1 MDSIAPK
8 WSITKLSGLPFR
20 LMGVPSSPAGPNRAR
35 SVREFLLI
43 SALAGAIVAAM
54 ALPFVGTAAFATR
67 QATMT
72 FDSLPREL
80 QAQPLPQRSYITAN
94 DGTRIATLYTENRV
108 VVPLDQISPMI
119 QQAAIATEDA
129 RFYEHNGVDLKGAGR
144 ALVANSQA
152 GDVQQGS
159 STITMQYV
167 RNQLITN
174 AKTKEQI
181 EDARVRTIGRKLQE
195 MRYALAIEKEM
206 TKEQILEGYLNVSYF
221 GAGAYGVE
229 AAAKRYFDVSASQ
242 VSLPQAATL
251 AGLVQQP
258 VGYDPTQNPKL
269 AQVRRNVVLDRM
281 ALQGFITPAEA
292 EKAKAVPIAK
302 TLRPTQ
308 LQNGCAQS
316 KYPFYCDFIINQIKN
331 DEKYG
336 ATVTER
342 EDLVKRGGFVIKS
355 ALDIKAQDAA
365 QRAVD
370 SRVPPKDPSKKAA
383 AIAMVEPGTGDIL
396 AMAQNR
402 RWGTKGVGVT
412 TYNYAADAADGG
424 TIGMQAGSVFKAFT
438 LAAAFEKGISP
449 TEYISSPQRKTF
461 APGDWGCGEKF
472 NQPSY
477 TVNNSTGSGT
487 FNMWSGTA
495 MSVNTYFVELQRR
508 AGLCRT
514 VDIAERMGVKL
525 GNGKPL
531 LRYPSF
537 TLGSMEVSPLSVAGA
552 YAAFANHGVYCKP
565 HAVSTVSSLEG
576 QMLYTNDSACRKA
589 VSREVADATTAIL
602 TGVID
607 GSGSRTGQAMTLG
620 RDAAGKTGTTDSN
633 AAVWFAGYTPDIAAA
648 VWAGDPRGG
657 FKYPM
662 RNVTIGGNYY
672 SKVHGSS
679 IPGPIW
685 RNAMQGA
692 LGGNAESFDLEAK
705 NGLQQAR
712 RGGYNRNGSSNGY
725 GYNSDRYQRY
735 NPYYNR

>member
-1 MDSIAPK
+1 
-8 WSITKLSGLPFR
+8 
-20 LMGVPSSPAGPNRAR
+20 MGVPSSPAGPNRAR
-35 SVREFLLI
+35 SIREFLLI

-67 QATMT
+67 QASMT
-72 FDSLPREL
+72 FDSLPKEL
-80 QAQPLPQRSYITAN
+80 QSQPLPQHAYITAS

-108 VVPLDQISPMI
+108 VIPLAQVSPLI

-181 EDARVRTIGRKLQE
+181 ANARVRTIGRKLQE
-195 MRYALAIEKEM
+195 MRYALAVEKEM
-206 TKEQILEGYLNVSYF
+206 SKEQILEGYLNISYF

-229 AAAKRYFDVSASQ
+229 AAARRYFGVSASQ
-242 VSLPQAATL
+242 VTLPQAATL

-258 VGYDPTQNPKL
+258 SSYDPTANPKI
-269 AQVRRNVVLDRM
+269 AQVRRNIVLDRM
-281 ALQGFITPAEA
+281 AGEAFITPAQA
-292 EKAKAVPIAK
+292 ETAKAIPIAK
-302 TLRPTQ
+302 TLKPKS
-308 LQNGCAQS
+308 LGNGCAQS

-331 DEKYG
+331 DPKYG
-336 ATVTER
+336 ATVTDR
-342 EDLVKRGGFVIKS
+342 EDLIKRGGLIIKS
-355 ALDIKAQDAA
+355 ALDLKAQESA
-365 QRAVD
+365 QEAVD

-383 AIAMVEPGTGDIL
+383 AIAMVQPGTGEVL

-402 RWGTKGVGVT
+402 RWGTKGTGVT
-412 TYNYAADAADGG
+412 TYNYAADAVDGG
-424 TIGMQAGSVFKAFT
+424 TIGMQAGSVFKIFT
-438 LAAAFEKGISP
+438 LAAAFEKGIDP

-461 APGDWGCGEKF
+461 ESGDWGCGEKF

-477 TVNNSTGSGT
+477 TVNNSTGAGS

-495 MSVNTYFVELQRR
+495 MSINTFFVELQRQ

-537 TLGSMEVSPLSVAGA
+537 TLGSMEVSPLSVAS
-552 YAAFANHGVYCKP
+552 AFATVANHGIYCRP
-565 HAVSTVSSLEG
+565 HSVKTVTDLDG
-576 QMLYTNDSACRKA
+576 RTLYSDNGNCRKA
-589 VSREVADATTAIL
+589 ISRDVADATTAIL

-607 GSGSRTGQAMTLG
+607 GSGTGKAMTLG

-633 AAVWFAGYTPDIAAA
+633 AAVWFAGYTPSIAAA
-648 VWAGDPRGG
+648 VWVGDPRGG

-662 RNVTIGGNYY
+662 QNISIGGTYY
-672 SKVHGSS
+672 SKVYGSS

-685 RNAMQGA
+685 REAMLGA
-692 LGGNAESFDLEAK
+692 LGDDAESFDLEAK

-712 RGGYNRNGSSNGY
+712 RGGYGKRGDNESDYYPYNRDDGDNRDN
-725 GYNSDRYQRY
+725 DRYFDR
-735 NPYYNR
+735 

>member
-461 APGDWGCGEKF
+461 APGDWGCGENF

-662 RNVTIGGNYY
+662 QNVTIGGNYY

-685 RNAMQGA
+685 RSAMQGA
-692 LGGNAESFDLEAK
+692 LGGNAESLDLEAK

>member
-461 APGDWGCGEKF
+461 APGDWGCGENF

-576 QMLYTNDSACRKA
+576 QMLYTNDGACRKA

-662 RNVTIGGNYY
+662 QNVTIGGNYY

-685 RNAMQGA
+685 RSAMQGA

>member
-1 MDSIAPK
+1 
-8 WSITKLSGLPFR
+8 
-20 LMGVPSSPAGPNRAR
+20 MGVPSSPAGPNRAR
-35 SVREFLLI
+35 SIRQFLLI

-67 QATMT
+67 QASMT
-72 FDSLPREL
+72 FDSLPKEL
-80 QAQPLPQRSYITAN
+80 QSQPLPQHAYITAS

-108 VVPLDQISPMI
+108 VIPLAQVSPLI
-119 QQAAIATEDA
+119 QQAAIATEDS
-129 RFYEHNGVDLKGAGR
+129 RFYEHNGVDLKGVGR

-181 EDARVRTIGRKLQE
+181 ADARVRTIGRKLQE
-195 MRYALAIEKEM
+195 MRYALAVEKEM
-206 TKEQILEGYLNVSYF
+206 SKEQILEGYLNISYF

-229 AAAKRYFDVSASQ
+229 AAARRYFGVSASQ
-242 VSLPQAATL
+242 VTLPQAATL
-251 AGLVQQP
+251 VGLIQQP
-258 VGYDPTQNPKL
+258 SSYDPTVNPKI

-281 ALQGFITPAEA
+281 AGEAFITPAQA
-292 EKAKAVPIAK
+292 ETAKAIPIAK
-302 TLRPTQ
+302 TLKPKT
-308 LQNGCAQS
+308 LGNGCAQS

-336 ATVTER
+336 ATVTDR
-342 EDLVKRGGFVIKS
+342 EDLIKRGGLIIKS
-355 ALDIKAQDAA
+355 ALDLKAQESA
-365 QRAVD
+365 QEAVD

-383 AIAMVEPGTGDIL
+383 AIAMVQPGTGEVL

-402 RWGTKGVGVT
+402 RWGTKGTSVT
-412 TYNYAADAADGG
+412 TYNYAADVADGG
-424 TIGMQAGSVFKAFT
+424 TIGMQAGSVFKIFT
-438 LAAAFEKGISP
+438 LAAAFEKGIDP

-461 APGDWGCGEKF
+461 EAGDWGCGEKF

-477 TVNNSTGSGT
+477 TVNNSTGAGS

-495 MSVNTYFVELQRR
+495 MSINTFFVELQRR

-537 TLGSMEVSPLSVAGA
+537 TLGSMEVSPLSVAS
-552 YAAFANHGVYCKP
+552 AFATVANHGIYCRP
-565 HAVSTVSSLEG
+565 HAVKTVTDLDG
-576 QMLYTNDSACRKA
+576 RTLYSDNGNCRKA
-589 VSREVADATTAIL
+589 ISRDVADATTAIL

-607 GSGSRTGQAMTLG
+607 GSGTGKAMTLG

-648 VWAGDPRGG
+648 VWVGDPRGG

-662 RNVTIGGNYY
+662 QNVSIGGTYY
-672 SKVHGSS
+672 SKVYGSS

-685 RNAMQGA
+685 REAMLGA
-692 LGGNAESFDLEAK
+692 LGDEAESFELEAK
-705 NGLQQAR
+705 NGLQPAR
-712 RGGYNRNGSSNGY
+712 RGGFGKSDDDDESDYYRYNGGGDESDSY
-725 GYNSDRYQRY
+725 DRYFDR
-735 NPYYNR
+735 

>member
-1 MDSIAPK
+1 
-8 WSITKLSGLPFR
+8 
-20 LMGVPSSPAGPNRAR
+20 MGVPPSPAGQDRLRNI
-35 SVREFLLI
+35 REFVLI

-72 FDSLPREL
+72 FDSLPHEL
-80 QAQPLPQRSYITAN
+80 KAEQLPQRTYIESAN
-94 DGTRIATLYTENRV
+94 GTKIATLYSENRI
-108 VVPLDQISPMI
+108 VVPLSQISPLI
-119 QQAAIATEDA
+119 QKAAVATEDA
-129 RFYEHNGVDLKGAGR
+129 RFYEHHGVDMKGSAR
-144 ALVANSQA
+144 ALLANSQA

-195 MRYALAIEKEM
+195 MRYALAIEKKM
-206 TKEQILEGYLNVSYF
+206 SKQQILEGYLNVSYF

-229 AAAKRYFDVSASQ
+229 AAARRYFDVSASQ
-242 VSLPQAATL
+242 VTLPQAATL

-258 VGYDPTQNPKL
+258 VGYDPTAHPKIG
-269 AQVRRNVVLDRM
+269 QVRRDVVLDRM
-281 ALQGFITPAEA
+281 ANQGYITAAEA
-292 EKAKAVPIAK
+292 ASAKAIPIQK
-302 TLRPTQ
+302 TLKPKE
-308 LQNGCAQS
+308 LENGCAQS

-331 DEKYG
+331 DSRYG
-336 ATVTER
+336 ATVQDR
-342 EDLVKRGGFVIKS
+342 ENLIKRGGLTIKS
-355 ALDIKAQDAA
+355 SLDLKAQASA

-370 SRVPPKDPSKKAA
+370 RRVPPKDPSKKAA
-383 AIAMVEPGTGDIL
+383 AIAMVEPATGSVI

-402 RWGTKGVGVT
+402 RWGTTGPGVT
-412 TYNYAADAADGG
+412 TYNYAVDAADGG

-449 TEYISSPQRKTF
+449 REYINSPQRKTF
-461 APGDWGCGEKF
+461 APGDWGCGENF
-472 NQPSY
+472 NQPKY
-477 TVNNSTGSGT
+477 TVNNSTGAGT
-487 FNMWSGTA
+487 FNMWSGAA
-495 MSVNTYFVELQRR
+495 MSINTFFVELERQ

-552 YAAFANHGVYCKP
+552 YATFANHGVYCKP
-565 HAVSTVSSLEG
+565 HAVASISDLDGKT
-576 QMLYTNDSACRKA
+576 LYSDSGNCRRA
-589 VSREVADATTAIL
+589 VTRKVADATTAIL

-607 GSGSRTGQAMTLG
+607 GSGSRTGKDMSLG

-633 AAVWFAGYTPDIAAA
+633 AAVWFAGFTPDLAAA
-648 VWAGDPRGG
+648 VWSGDPRGG
-657 FKYPM
+657 FKHPM
-662 RNVTIGGNYY
+662 DNVTIGGRYY
-672 SKVHGSS
+672 DEVHGSS

-685 RNAMQGA
+685 RDAMDGA
-692 LGGNAESFDLEAK
+692 LGDNAKSFDLQAK
-705 NGLQQAR
+705 YDLKQAR
-712 RGGYNRNGSSNGY
+712 RGGYNGGDGGGNSYGG
-725 GYNSDRYQRY
+725 GYNRYYGR
-735 NPYYNR
+735 

>member
-1 MDSIAPK
+1 
-8 WSITKLSGLPFR
+8 
-20 LMGVPSSPAGPNRAR
+20 MGVPSSPAGPNRAR

-72 FDSLPREL
+72 FDSLPQEL

-94 DGTRIATLYTENRV
+94 DGTKIATLYSENRV
-108 VVPLDQISPMI
+108 VVPLSQISPLI
-119 QQAAIATEDA
+119 RQAAVATEDA
-129 RFYEHNGVDLKGAGR
+129 RFYEHRGVDLKGSGR
-144 ALVANSQA
+144 ALLANSQA

-181 EDARVRTIGRKLQE
+181 ADARVRTIGRKLQE

-206 TKEQILEGYLNVSYF
+206 TKDQILEGYLNVSYF

-229 AAAKRYFDVSASQ
+229 AAARRYFDVSAAQ

-258 VGYDPTQNPKL
+258 VGYDPTAHPKI

-281 ALQGFITPAEA
+281 ALQNFITPAQA
-292 EKAKAVPIAK
+292 EQAKAIPIAK
-302 TLRPTQ
+302 TLKPKA
-308 LQNGCAQS
+308 LENGCAQS

-331 DEKYG
+331 DAKYG
-336 ATVTER
+336 ATVSDR
-342 EDLVKRGGFVIKS
+342 EDLIKRGGLVIKS

-370 SRVPPKDPSKKAA
+370 NKVPPKDPSKKAA
-383 AIAMVEPGTGDIL
+383 AIAMVQPGTGEIL

-402 RWGTKGVGVT
+402 RWGTKGTGVT

-472 NQPSY
+472 NQPKY

-525 GNGKPL
+525 GSGKPL

-552 YAAFANHGVYCKP
+552 YATFANHGVYCRP
-565 HAVSTVSSLEG
+565 HAVTTITGLDG
-576 QMLYTNDSACRKA
+576 PTLYSDNGNCRKA
-589 VSREVADATTAIL
+589 VTREVADATTAIL

-657 FKYPM
+657 FKHPM
-662 RNVTIGGNYY
+662 RGVRINGTYY
-672 SKVHGSS
+672 DKVHGSS

-685 RNAMQGA
+685 RNAMEGA
-692 LGGNAESFDLEAK
+692 LGGNAKSFDLEAK
-705 NGLQQAR
+705 GGLRQAR
-712 RGGYNRNGSSNGY
+712 RGGFNSNGDA
-725 GYNSDRYQRY
+725 GTSDRYNRY
-735 NPYYNR
+735 DGYNRYYNR

>member
-1 MDSIAPK
+1 P
-8 WSITKLSGLPFR
+8 P
-20 LMGVPSSPAGPNRAR
+20 SPAGQDRLRNI
-35 SVREFLLI
+35 REFVLI

-461 APGDWGCGEKF
+461 APGDWGCGENF

-514 VDIAERMGVKL
+514 VDIAERLGVKL
-525 GNGKPL
+525 GNGEPL
-531 LRYPSF
+531 LSSPSF

-712 RGGYNRNGSSNGY
+712 RGGYNR
-725 GYNSDRYQRY
+725 
-735 NPYYNR
+735 